1 MARQAPGKQ
10 VNRGDEMAT
19 LVARAGKAILVGFL
33 AVPVLLTLL
42 ISSANLGA
50 EAQAELT
57 AQVLASV
64 LVALI
69 TGTLTCTGARR
80 LRC

>member
-10 VNRGDEMAT
+10 VNRGDEMSA
-19 LVARAGKAILVGFL
+19 LVAKTGKEILVGFL
-33 AVPVLLTLL
+33 AIPVLLTLL
-42 ISSANLGA
+42 ISSATLGA
-50 EAQAELT
+50 QAQAELG

-69 TGTLTCTGARR
+69 TSVLTCTGARH